1 MFTYFT
7 HLTTNFEEFD
17 PIMAHKI
24 DQIDLRILAA
34 MQADSSRSQRE
45 LADEVGL
52 SQNAF
57 WRRLKALEA
66 SGAITGYGA
75 RVSQEAVGVPMT
87 VFVMVRTRRHSAE
100 WLKRFRAQI
109 ESISEIVAFYR
120 ISGDFDYMLKI
131 AARDMSNYDKV
142 YQTIINKTELETV
155 TSYFSMEA
163 IIDGRPFPIGR

>member
-1 MFTYFT
+1 
-7 HLTTNFEEFD
+7 
-17 PIMAHKI
+17 MAQKL
-24 DQIDLRILAA
+24 DQIDYRILATL
-34 MQADSSRSQRE
+34 QADSARSQRE

-66 SGAITGYGA
+66 SGAITGYSA

-100 WLKRFRAQI
+100 WLNRFRAQI
-109 ESISEIVAFYR
+109 ESIPEVVAFYR

-163 IIDGRPFPIGR
+163 IIDGRPFPVGR

>member
-1 MFTYFT
+1 MTSK
-7 HLTTNFEEFD
+7 L
-17 PIMAHKI
+17 
-24 DQIDLRILAA
+24 DQINLRILAA
-34 MQADSSRSQRE
+34 LQADSSRSQRD

-52 SQNAF
+52 SQNAY

-66 SGAITGYGA
+66 SGAIAGYGA
-75 RVSQEAVGVPMT
+75 RVSQEAAGVPMT

-100 WLKRFRAQI
+100 WLRRFRTQV
-109 ESISEIVAFYR
+109 ESIPEVVAFYR

-163 IIDGRPFPIGR
+163 IIDGRPFPVQR